1 MRRKKDERTKV
12 KRYEQ
17 MKDKKKK
24 RGKRGKPV
32 SPSVTPLNYNIMKSQ
47 TFLY

>member
-24 RGKRGKPV
+24 GGKERKTRQP
-32 SPSVTPLNYNIMKSQ
+32 
-47 TFLY
+47 

>member
-1 MRRKKDERTKV
+1 MGRKKDERTKV

-24 RGKRGKPV
+24 GEREEN
-32 SPSVTPLNYNIMKSQ
+32 PSALV
-47 TFLY
+47 